1 MPTAITE
8 TLSIPPPLE
17 PPRKRWTRE
26 DCVALEAS
34 GIWDQQYLELIE
46 GELISKMGKKRPHT
60 NVMVIMHEWLLRV
73 FGAQYVN
80 QETSIDVASVDNP
93 INEPEPDLIVL
104 SKPSREI
111 RDQNPQPSEVR
122 LIVEIAASTVRFDLT
137 VKARLYA
144 RAGVGD
150 YWVVDIPGR
159 RIIVHRD
166 PQEGQYRSVVAYA
179 EQESVKPL
187 ASPEHEFPVGSA
199 FDARS

>member
-1 MPTAITE
+1 MPTVVRDTPS
-8 TLSIPPPLE
+8 LPPPVE
-17 PPRKRWTRE
+17 PPRKRWTRQE
-26 DCVALEAS
+26 CATLEAS
-34 GIWDQQYLELIE
+34 GIWAEQHLELIE

-60 NVMVIMHEWLLRV
+60 NVMVIMHVWLLRV
-73 FGAQYVN
+73 FGAEFIN
-80 QETSIDVASVDNP
+80 QETSIDVASADNV

-111 RDQNPQPSEVR
+111 RDQNPQPAEGHLV
-122 LIVEIAASTVRFDLT
+122 VEIADSTLRFDLT

-144 RAGVGD
+144 RAGIAD
-150 YWVVDIPGR
+150 YWVVDIPSR

-187 ASPEHEFPVGSA
+187 AATDQEFPVGSA
-199 FDARS
+199 FAR

>member
-1 MPTAITE
+1 V
-8 TLSIPPPLE
+8 E
-17 PPRKRWTRE
+17 PPRKRWTRQE
-26 DCVALEAS
+26 CATLEAS
-34 GIWDQQYLELIE
+34 GIWAEQHLELIE

-60 NVMVIMHEWLLRV
+60 NVMVIMHVWLLRV
-73 FGAQYVN
+73 FGAEFIN
-80 QETSIDVASVDNP
+80 QETSIDVASADNV

-111 RDQNPQPSEVR
+111 RDQNPQPAEGHLV
-122 LIVEIAASTVRFDLT
+122 VEIADSTLRFDLT

-144 RAGVGD
+144 RAGIAD
-150 YWVVDIPGR
+150 YWVVDIPSR

-187 ASPEHEFPVGSA
+187 AATDQEFPVGSA
-199 FDARS
+199 FAR